1 MKRAPHVINCSL
13 NRTLH
18 RLRTNGHAQIKTSKR
33 KKSMTPMRCGAYR
46 PKVRKIHEAFARK
59 CPVQPA
65 CPVESRAPKP
75 HKSP

>member
-1 MKRAPHVINCSL
+1 MKRAPHVVNFSL

-18 RLRTNGHAQIKTSKR
+18 RLRTNGHAQINILKR
-33 KKSMTPMRCGAYR
+33 KKSMTPMRSGAYP
-46 PKVRKIHEAFARK
+46 PKVRKIHKAFARK

-65 CPVESRAPKP
+65 CSGKSRAPKT